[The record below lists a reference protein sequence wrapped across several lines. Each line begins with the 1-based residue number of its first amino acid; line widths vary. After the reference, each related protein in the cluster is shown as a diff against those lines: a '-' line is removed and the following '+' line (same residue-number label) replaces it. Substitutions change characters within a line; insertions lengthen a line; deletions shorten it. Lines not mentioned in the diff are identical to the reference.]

1 MHKRRSASMR
11 KFVSNLRSSRTSV
24 ADDGGRTD
32 PARGGMS
39 PEGDKATLG
48 DGKPALGRSLRL
60 RAQQAAVYRRPVEV
74 SRRER
79 EWAL

>member
-1 MHKRRSASMR
+1 
-11 KFVSNLRSSRTSV
+11 
-24 ADDGGRTD
+24 
-32 PARGGMS
+32 MS

-74 SRRER
+74 SRWER